1 MAIVTNDWTG
11 SILASRWVD
20 DTNAETPGRGN
31 YFCAIEVITAVKFTA
46 LISEKIDD
54 DSDGEAADDE
64 GCSFIL
70 VSTAL
75 FEKEE
80 EDGETSDDLLSPTEP
95 PVFIEGIDIST
106 GEEVDEV
113 WKGDLETGVGAVL
126 YDS

>member
-1 MAIVTNDWTG
+1 MV
-11 SILASRWVD
+11 SI
-20 DTNAETPGRGN
+20 
-31 YFCAIEVITAVKFTA
+31 
-46 LISEKIDD
+46 
-54 DSDGEAADDE
+54 
-64 GCSFIL
+64 
-70 VSTAL
+70 AL

-80 EDGETSDDLLSPTEP
+80 EDGETSGDLLSPTEP

>member
-1 MAIVTNDWTG
+1 MLGPCGVYEAAKNLCRSMSASPTG
-11 SILASRWVD
+11 IRQWGDL
-20 DTNAETPGRGN
+20 G
-31 YFCAIEVITAVKFTA
+31 
-46 LISEKIDD
+46 
-54 DSDGEAADDE
+54 DGEAADDE